1 MSKKI
6 IPTTMLDPKHIPA
19 ETADVDVLID
29 FAHTFDGYAF
39 WGSHERCAQIA
50 NARDHGSIDK
60 LRTCLFF
67 EARRWRHFGKSPD
80 ENALIYWRS
89 LVKDIRQ
96 RLERF
101 DNFSPDWLADAIRQL
116 PADEAVPAK
125 TQGYNQYRT
134 QKDHWLGW
142 LNPDAGAGTYPHST
156 GANVTARMVY
166 NRIGE
171 PKMLLWLASAS
182 GAASE
187 LVTQARQ
194 AADQVVPLASQCAA
208 VRKVL
213 PWRVLAEALDG
224 KVNS

>member
-1 MSKKI
+1 MRNKI
-6 IPTTMLDPKHIPA
+6 IPTATLNLKHIPA

-29 FAHTFDGYAF
+29 FAHTFDGYAH
-39 WGSHERCAQIA
+39 WGSNERCAQIA
-50 NARDHGSIDK
+50 NTRDHGSIDK

-67 EARRWRHFGKSPD
+67 EARRWRHFGESPD
-80 ENALIYWRS
+80 DDALGYWRS
-89 LVKDIRQ
+89 LVKVIRQ

-101 DNFSPDWLADAIRQL
+101 DSFSPDWLADAIRKL
-116 PADEAVPAK
+116 PADEAVPAR
-125 TQGYNQYRT
+125 TQGYNQYLT

-142 LNPDAGAGTYPHST
+142 LNPHAGTGTYPRST
-156 GANVTARMVY
+156 GANVSARMVY

-171 PKMLLWLASAS
+171 PKMLLWLASAA
-182 GAASE
+182 GAPPE
-187 LVTQARQ
+187 LVTQARK

-213 PWRVLAEALDG
+213 PWRVLAEVLDG